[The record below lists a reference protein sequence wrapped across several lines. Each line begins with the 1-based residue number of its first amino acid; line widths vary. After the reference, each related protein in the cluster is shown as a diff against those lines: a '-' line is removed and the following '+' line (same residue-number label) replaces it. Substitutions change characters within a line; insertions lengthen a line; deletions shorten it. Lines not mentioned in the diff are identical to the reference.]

1 MQGGMHETL
10 DEGGVVRGRSD
21 TELADSRRG
30 DADGN
35 FIFLQTILDD
45 DVDSSGGIVRNRF
58 LFLWA
63 NINGSSVIQGTMG
76 GLSSVSASF
85 RHGGRYVGSHTRGSS
100 DLLNHKGV
108 VRSGRRG
115 WWLF

>member
-1 MQGGMHETL
+1 MKGGMNETSN
-10 DEGGVVRGRSD
+10 EGGVARGW
-21 TELADSRRG
+21 G
-30 DADGN
+30 DAELVNSWRGNADGD
-35 FIFLQTILDD
+35 FILLRTILDD
-45 DVDSSGGIVRNRF
+45 DVDSSGGIIRDRF

-63 NINGSSVIQGTMG
+63 NINGSSVMRGAMG

-85 RHGGRYVGSHTRGSS
+85 RHSGRYAGSHTRGSS

-115 WWLF
+115 W